1 MSRAGSPRSRVQ
13 DAERFWG
20 VTLHLDVLAVED
32 NPGDA
37 RLIREALEEDDR
49 VKVRVAWNGS
59 EGLALLEEGPP
70 PDMILLDINLPG
82 LGGLDLLSRIRAM
95 PELERVPIVMFT
107 SSQLI
112 EDVRD
117 AEARGADMFVVKP
130 FDVLEYLSVL
140 RRIRK
145 RLIEDAQGV
154 DQNDELD

>member
-1 MSRAGSPRSRVQ
+1 MKRAMSSVG

-20 VTLHLDVLAVED
+20 VDLHLDVVAIED

-49 VKVRVAWNGS
+49 VKVRVAWNGT

-70 PDMILLDINLPG
+70 PDLILLDINLPG
-82 LGGLDLLSRIRAM
+82 VGGLEIVSRIRAN
-95 PELERVPIVMFT
+95 PQLKDVPIVMFT
-107 SSQLI
+107 SSQLL

-117 AEARGADMFVVKP
+117 AETRGADMFVVKP

-140 RRIRK
+140 RRIRR
-145 RLIEDAQGV
+145 RLV
-154 DQNDELD
+154 DGSES